1 MTAGHATDGRPGTL
15 VVVAGTG
22 TEVGKTWVGARLL
35 AELRAAGL
43 SVAARKP
50 AQSFDPGDAET
61 DAHVLAAATGE
72 ARTDVCPH
80 HRWYER
86 AMAPPMAADALGRP
100 SFTIADLV
108 AELAWPFPA
117 PDVALVETAGG
128 LRSPLATDGDNLS
141 LVEALQPD
149 LVVVVADAGLGT
161 INAVRLT
168 MEALD
173 RGAHVADLVVFL
185 NRYDGRDDLHRRN
198 AAWLADHDG
207 FDVDL
212 AVPDLARRIRA
223 GRPRR
228 V

>member
-1 MTAGHATDGRPGTL
+1 MSADTAVGNGPGRL
-15 VVVAGTG
+15 VVMAGTG
-22 TEVGKTWVGARLL
+22 TEVGKTWVAAHLL
-35 AELRAAGL
+35 TELRTAGL
-43 SVAARKP
+43 SVSARKP
-50 AQSFDPGDAET
+50 VQSFDPGDTGT

-72 ARTDVCPH
+72 VHTDVCPH

-86 AMAPPMAADALGRP
+86 AMAPPMAAEALGRP
-100 SFTIADLV
+100 PFTIADLV
-108 AELAWPFPA
+108 AELTWPFPA

-128 LRSPLATDGDNLS
+128 LRSPLAADGDNLA

-185 NRYDGRDDLHRRN
+185 NRYDGEDDLHRRN
-198 AAWLADHDG
+198 AAWLARRDR
-207 FDVDL
+207 FAVDL
-212 AVPDLARRIRA
+212 AVPDLARRIGLA
-223 GRPRR
+223 RPPR